1 MSPFTFQQ
9 VANYGTSELIVAR
22 LTSQALALRFS
33 ATDDEEDV
41 FGEIWRC
48 QQALMECHQARLRV
62 QASVTSGQQKA
73 IADRG
78 KGINA
83 IPYAIGLET
92 DAQAFLLSAKQYLHS
107 VAGLILRLY
116 KTAAFKPDAGSLW
129 TKIEGGKTKVAQA
142 VVWAESTLGKD
153 ADLTNILA
161 FADPYVGEVVKWRN
175 AAEHSNDPESKS
187 GNLEIRNFV
196 VEDGRVL
203 RPRWRR
209 TIVVSEDFVDVAE
222 KLLEWETFLLDFGE
236 RIILAGHL
244 SRLPRMMTIVPIP
257 ENEINPANPYR
268 YRLSLRGK

>member
-9 VANYGTSELIVAR
+9 VANYGTSEPIVAR
-22 LTSQALALRFS
+22 LTSQASALRFS
-33 ATDDEEDV
+33 ATDDEEEV

-62 QASVTSGQQKA
+62 QASVTAGQEKA

-107 VAGLILRLY
+107 VAGLILRLF
-116 KTAAFKPDAGSLW
+116 KTTAFKPDAGSLW

-153 ADLTNILA
+153 AGITNLLT
-161 FADPYVGEVVKWRN
+161 FADAHVGEVIKWRN
-175 AAEHSNDPESKS
+175 AAEHSNDPNSKS
-187 GNLEIRNFV
+187 GNLEIKNFTI
-196 VEDGRVL
+196 EHGRVL
-203 RPRWRR
+203 APRWRR
-209 TIVVSEDFVDVAE
+209 TIVVTEAFVDVEE
-222 KLLEWETFLLDFGE
+222 KLVGWENFLLDFGE
-236 RIILAGHL
+236 RVILEGYQ
-244 SRLPRMMTIVPIP
+244 SRLPPMMTIALIP
-257 ENEINPANPYR
+257 QAEIDPANPYR
-268 YRLSLRGK
+268 YRLALRGK